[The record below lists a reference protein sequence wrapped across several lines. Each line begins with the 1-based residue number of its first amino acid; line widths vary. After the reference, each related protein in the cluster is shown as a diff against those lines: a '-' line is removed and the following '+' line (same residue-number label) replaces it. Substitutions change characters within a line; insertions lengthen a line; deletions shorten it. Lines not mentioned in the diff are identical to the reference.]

1 MYDPVHFQLVSV
13 CVATDLCE
21 LVAKITTW
29 KLVSCGLRYPLR
41 VSARMGTS
49 VLVGNWFAL
58 QPAAQQAG
66 IELFQKR
73 PSRVCTLPGL
83 IYTRLD

>member
-1 MYDPVHFQLVSV
+1 MYDPVHFQLVPV
-13 CVATDLCE
+13 CVAIYVNWL
-21 LVAKITTW
+21 LKITTW